1 MQVCYKVEEE
11 YEKTER
17 LKLSNFKRNIQEIYG
32 TILIIKIRGF
42 IYQTDNK
49 DNYNQ
54 TMSKRSVQDINKFH
68 FKAGSG
74 ELTSIHIYRGHYC
87 V

>member
-1 MQVCYKVEEE
+1 MRRKTQHQGAYASVFKVEEE

-32 TILIIKIRGF
+32 TILIIKIRGY

-49 DNYNQ
+49 ANYNL
-54 TMSKRSVQDINKFH
+54 TMSKRSVQ
-68 FKAGSG
+68 AY
-74 ELTSIHIYRGHYC
+74 IYI
-87 V
+87 

>member
-32 TILIIKIRGF
+32 TILIIKISGY

-54 TMSKRSVQDINKFH
+54 TMSKRSV
-68 FKAGSG
+68 
-74 ELTSIHIYRGHYC
+74 
-87 V
+87 